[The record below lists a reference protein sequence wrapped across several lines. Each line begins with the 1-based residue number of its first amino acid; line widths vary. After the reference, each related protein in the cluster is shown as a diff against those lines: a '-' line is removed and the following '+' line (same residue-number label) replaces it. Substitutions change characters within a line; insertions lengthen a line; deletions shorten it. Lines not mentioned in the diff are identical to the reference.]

1 MRWLLASLILLF
13 SAQAMAIDCSDI
25 WTQGLKSDSD
35 VPTVVN
41 FDPVNPIDLTS
52 EVASQPLVS
61 GDYQLASGRWSND
74 ITTTSTTTR
83 IFVDGNLTIAG
94 RTLINW
100 GNTPANLIL
109 IVTGTLTLENN
120 AKISG
125 FILAGKTVTLG
136 NSANTEIT
144 GALTTKGS
152 ITGGNNVVINYQP
165 DAISQLQAGVL
176 CGAPTLLP
184 MAEYRFDQYN
194 WDGSTDEV
202 ADSIGSNNG
211 QAINT
216 TTIGEGQICRA
227 SDFTGNGYISLDDL
241 SVLGGTASLSFWIN
255 TTASGNNT
263 GWQAPAV
270 AGVEQTGGTNDIFW
284 GWLDASG
291 RIGLTKGNDFAATKS
306 TVAINN
312 GEYRHVVLTRNASSG
327 AFQIFIDGELDNSGT
342 LASQQGIVTT
352 PFNDL
357 GRVLHTDGTDVNLLT
372 AALDE
377 VQVYDRVLNASQ
389 VQQLYQQQ
397 SEQRDA
403 DGTVR
408 LCPAEPLQCLADD
421 FADDLA
427 DWVTASSRGT
437 FTPGIVDGR
446 LRMTQAVTNQAT
458 SATFQRLYPAEN
470 NLVVIEFD
478 YWAYGGSGADGLAV
492 VLSDATVTPQPG
504 AFGGPLG
511 YGYKP
516 GIPGFA
522 GGWLGFGLDEFGNF
536 SREGGPGGPGRRQQ
550 SVVVRGSGE
559 GTTGYRYLRGTC
571 NNGATNPAGGCLS
584 PRVDGN
590 AASPHRYRFT
600 VDSRAADTTLVSV
613 ERDHGTGFITLIAPF
628 DVRSEPSQAATP
640 ENFFLSLTGSTGGS
654 TNIHELDNI
663 SICALRSSPV
673 GQQIDHFEFDH
684 SGQALTCKPE
694 TLTVRA
700 CANADCSQLVTE
712 PVTATLSPA
721 TVASGGWVGGNVI
734 NFAGGTTTVD
744 LRRNAAGNTLVG
756 VSGSVPGTRPLSQT
770 LCRAGSGPLTTAACN
785 INFASAGL
793 VFSVADGIANQPA
806 TDIMVAAVRQSDVSQ
821 QCVPQFA
828 DVSRNVGFWSS
839 YIDPGP
845 AERPASLP
853 LQVNGSNIGVTEGS
867 STPLLLDF
875 DENGEALISVNYAD
889 AGQVQLNARYSGSAA
904 NDDSGLV
911 LNGSDQ
917 FIRRPAGLCI
927 SNEGHCPA
935 ADASCPVFKLA
946 AESFPLTISA
956 HAWQEGS
963 TDICANPVT
972 PNFQQADIGLNH
984 TLIAPAGEP
993 GTLGQL
999 SYRHQRAVNSQT
1011 VIEQS
1016 VAEVGVFRF
1025 NTAPVNYL
1033 TMTDPVPAGTGQPSG
1048 RFVPADFA
1056 VSDISSSPACG
1067 SFSYMQQPFAL
1078 GFTLTARN
1086 ALGQRT
1092 RNYYGDFA
1100 NTSLLL
1106 QAENADDAIDLTGRI
1121 SSSGFGNW
1129 TEGRQSFST
1138 TELRINRQP
1147 GGAADGPYSE
1157 LTVALNVIDADG
1169 SLVANPD
1176 TNVSN
1181 IDCAADNSCNAAAL
1195 LLTDIRYGRM
1205 QMANGFGPEFDDL
1218 PVNLTAEYWDGSRF
1232 TGNSAD
1238 SCSVISA
1245 ASLNLSST
1253 LTSAVANAAAL
1264 SSGKTPTDGLLLLAP
1279 DEPGVVGATYQV
1291 PVWLQYDWNDDGNYN
1306 NSPLAEFI
1314 FGRYRGNP
1322 RQIYWHERF

>member
-1 MRWLLASLILLF
+1 MRWLLGGMLLLL
-13 SAQAMAIDCSDI
+13 STQVLAINCEDI
-25 WTQGLKSDSD
+25 WTEAVRENSAAPAAINL
-35 VPTVVN
+35 PAALN
-41 FDPVNPIDLTS
+41 PVFPAELEPIDYYYSGTFS
-52 EVASQPLVS
+52 SGPSRVASSANATARLFIDGSLTIESGSRFNSSNPAENFVLVV
-61 GDYQLASGRWSND
+61 
-74 ITTTSTTTR
+74 T
-83 IFVDGNLTIAG
+83 GNLVI
-94 RTLINW
+94 RDDVRIN
-100 GNTPANLIL
+100 
-109 IVTGTLTLENN
+109 
-120 AKISG
+120 G
-125 FILAGKTVTLG
+125 FILAGGAVTIGADTVINGAVTAKGAIANSGTVT
-136 NSANTEIT
+136 
-144 GALTTKGS
+144 
-152 ITGGNNVVINYQP
+152 YRP
-165 DAISQLQAGVL
+165 DAISELQGGVL
-176 CGAPTLLP
+176 CETPLLLP
-184 MAEYRFDQYN
+184 IAEYRFDQYN
-194 WDGSTDEV
+194 WDGSIDEV

-216 TTIGEGQICRA
+216 ATIGEGQICRA
-227 SDFTGNGYISLDDL
+227 SDFSGSGYISLNDL

-255 TTASGNNT
+255 TTASGNNV

-270 AGVEQTGGTNDIFW
+270 AGVEQTGGANDIFW

-327 AFQIFIDGELDNSGT
+327 AFQIFIDGELDNSGA
-342 LASQQGIVTT
+342 LASQQGAVTT

-357 GRVLHTDGTDVNLLT
+357 GRVLHTNGVGVNFLT
-372 AALDE
+372 ATLDE

-389 VQQLYQQQ
+389 VQRLYQQQ
-397 SEQRDA
+397 NEQRDA

-437 FTPGIVDGR
+437 FTPSIVDGR

-458 SATFQRLYPAEN
+458 SATFQRLYPAAD
-470 NLVVIEFD
+470 NLVIIEFD
-478 YWAYGGSGADGLAV
+478 YRAYGGSGADGLAV

-511 YGYKP
+511 YGFKP

-536 SREGGPGGPGRRQQ
+536 SNEGGAASIGRRRQ

-559 GTTGYRYLRGTC
+559 GTSGYRYLRGTC
-571 NNGATNPAGGCLS
+571 DNGTINRTGDCLN

-590 AASPHRYRFT
+590 ADNPHRYRFT
-600 VDSRAADTTLVSV
+600 VDSRIPDTTIVSV
-613 ERDHGTGFITLIAPF
+613 ERDHGTGYITLIEPF
-628 DVRSEPSQAATP
+628 DARSQFGQAAAP

-663 SICALRSSPV
+663 NICALRSSPV

-700 CANADCSQLVTE
+700 CANADCSQLVTD

-744 LRRNAAGNTLVG
+744 LRRNTAGNTLVG

-770 LCRAGSGPLTTAACN
+770 LCRSGAGPLTTAACN
-785 INFASAGL
+785 ISFASAGL
-793 VFSVADGIANQPA
+793 VFSVPDGIANQPA
-806 TDIMVAAVRQSDVSQ
+806 NNIVVSAVRQSDSSQ
-821 QCVPQFA
+821 QCVPAFA
-828 DVSRNVGFWSS
+828 DVSRSVGFWSS

-845 AERPASLP
+845 TGRPVSLR
-853 LQVNGSNIGVTEGS
+853 LQVNGSNIGLTEGS
-867 STPLLLDF
+867 RTPVALNF
-875 DENGEALISVNYAD
+875 DENGEAVISVNYAD
-889 AGQVQLNARYSGSAA
+889 AGQVQLNGRYSGTPA
-904 NDDSGLV
+904 NDDSGLI

-927 SNEGHCPA
+927 INEGHCLA
-935 ADASCPVFKLA
+935 ADSSCPVFKRA
-946 AESFPLTISA
+946 AEAFPLTISA

-972 PNFQQADIGLNH
+972 PNFQQADISLSH
-984 TLIAPAGEP
+984 SLVAPAGEP
-993 GTLGQL
+993 GSLGSL
-999 SYRHQRAVNSQT
+999 SYAHQRAVNSQT
-1011 VIEQS
+1011 SIEQS
-1016 VAEVGVFRF
+1016 VSEVGVFRF

-1033 TMTDPVPAGTGQPSG
+1033 TMADPVPAATGQPSG

-1056 VSDISSSPACG
+1056 VSDISSSAACG

-1086 ALGQRT
+1086 TLGQRT
-1092 RNYYGDFA
+1092 RNYYGGFA
-1100 NTSLLL
+1100 NTTLLL
-1106 QAENADDAIDLTGRI
+1106 QAENADDAVDLTGRL
-1121 SSSGFGNW
+1121 SSSGFGSW
-1129 TEGRQSFST
+1129 TLGQQTFST
-1138 TELRINRQP
+1138 TELRLNRQAS
-1147 GGAADGPYSE
+1147 GAADGPFSE
-1157 LTVALNVIDADG
+1157 LSVALNVIDADG

-1176 TNVSN
+1176 SNVSN
-1181 IDCAADNSCNAAAL
+1181 IGCAADDSCNAAAL
-1195 LLTDIRYGRM
+1195 MLTDIRYGRM

-1232 TGNSAD
+1232 LSNSAD
-1238 SCSVISA
+1238 NCSVISA
-1245 ASLNLSST
+1245 ANLSLSNS
-1253 LTSAVANAAAL
+1253 LTSAVANVAAL
-1264 SSGKTPTDGLLLLAP
+1264 SAGKTPADGLLLLAP
-1279 DEPGVVGATYQV
+1279 AETGTVGATYQV
-1291 PVWLQYDWNDDGNYN
+1291 PVWLQYDWNDDGSYT
-1306 NSPLAEFI
+1306 NSPVAEFI